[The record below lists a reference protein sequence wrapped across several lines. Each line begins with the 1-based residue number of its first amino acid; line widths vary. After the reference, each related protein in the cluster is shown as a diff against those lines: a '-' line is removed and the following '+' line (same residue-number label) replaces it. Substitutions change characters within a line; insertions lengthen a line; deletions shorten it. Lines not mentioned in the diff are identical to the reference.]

1 MEKQQLKGEP
11 SEMTELRGLYS
22 LWLREVKRYLRD
34 RIRIISGII
43 TPILWLFIFGTGI
56 RFAGAIGNL
65 NYQQYLFPGIVGQTL
80 LFTSMFIGISVI
92 WDREFGFMK
101 EILVAPVSKVS
112 IFFGKML
119 GDSTDALIQGTIVLL
134 LGTLLGILKDPI
146 VFLQLLPIMVLMTF
160 GFVSLGLTIA
170 SFIQNLESYGIIV
183 SFVNM
188 PLFFLSGALFPV
200 NGANVPNWLQTISA
214 FNPLTYGVD
223 ALRQITLGQE
233 WYPVFSF
240 YYDIL
245 IVLFFDIAMI
255 IIGTLA
261 LNRRK

>member
-1 MEKQQLKGEP
+1 V
-11 SEMTELRGLYS
+11 TELRGLYT

-34 RIRIISGII
+34 RLRIVSGIVS
-43 TPILWLFIFGTGI
+43 PILWLFIFGTGI
-56 RFAGAIGNL
+56 RFVGAIGGL
-65 NYQQYLFPGIVGQTL
+65 DYQAYLFPGIVAQSL

-101 EILVAPVSKVS
+101 EILVAPISMLS

-119 GDSTDALIQGTIVLL
+119 GDSTDAFIQGVIVLVF
-134 LGTLLGILKDPI
+134 GVLLGIVQDVG
-146 VFLQLLPIMVLMTF
+146 VFLLLASIMVLLTF

-170 SFIQNLESYGIIV
+170 SFIQNLESYGVVV

-200 NGANVPNWLQTISA
+200 RGDNIPGWLQTASA

-223 ALRQITLGQE
+223 ALRQIALGQGWE
-233 WYPVFSF
+233 PLFPLYF
-240 YYDIL
+240 DLLI
-245 IVLFFDIAMI
+245 IVLFDAVMI
-255 IIGTLA
+255 VIGTLM